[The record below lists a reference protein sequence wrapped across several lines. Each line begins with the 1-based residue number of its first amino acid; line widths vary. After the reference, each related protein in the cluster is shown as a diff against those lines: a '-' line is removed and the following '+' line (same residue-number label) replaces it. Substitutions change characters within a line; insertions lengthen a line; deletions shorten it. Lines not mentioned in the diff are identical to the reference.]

1 MYFRVSLNMWRG
13 IRLAQGFPA
22 QSLVFVQP
30 GGLPAHSFLAA
41 CGIDELLGV
50 SGICSWDHRSSRLT
64 MLADLVAEGDMACQV
79 GQIVF
84 LLLVTGDGIV
94 LSR

>member
-1 MYFRVSLNMWRG
+1 MARYLSCT
-13 IRLAQGFPA
+13 RLPP
-22 QSLVFVQP
+22 QSIVLDSP
-30 GGLPAHSFLAA
+30 GGQPAHSFLAA

-50 SGICSWDHRSSRLT
+50 SGICSWDHVGLT
-64 MLADLVAEGDMACQV
+64 TLADLIAESDMACQV

-84 LLLVTGDGIV
+84 LLLVTGHGIV